1 MVRDG
6 QLEELKEMLMLGEVS
21 LRDHDEFGASLLLS
35 KRRGFWPE
43 ARTIRKKSLETTRT
57 IDLL

>member
-1 MVRDG
+1 VVRDG

-43 ARTIRKKSLETTRT
+43 ARTIRRVWKLPEQ
-57 IDLL
+57 